1 MNSGVRL
8 VDGAMTAILKLLAL
22 LTSLATTILVIIASV
37 RQGLI
42 IVWAIFGVV
51 KIVVVVL
58 FVALLLLI
66 LYLLLTTKSDPPEQ

>member
-1 MNSGVRL
+1 MNPGVSL
-8 VDGAMTAILKLLAL
+8 VDGAMTAILKILAL

-37 RQGLI
+37 KQGLI
-42 IVWAIFGVV
+42 IAWAIFSVV

-66 LYLLLTTKSDPPEQ
+66 LYFILTTKRDPPES

>member
-1 MNSGVRL
+1 MNPGVRL
-8 VDGAMTAILKLLAL
+8 VDGTMTAILKLLAL

-42 IVWAIFGVV
+42 IAWAIFSVV

-66 LYLLLTTKSDPPEQ
+66 LYFLLTTKSDPPKE